1 MIGEKFE
8 MDDIDQEI
16 IKLIQKEPNI
26 THTEIAEHVNRSQPT
41 VGMRIK
47 RLEDAGLLQFQAGL
61 NLRAA
66 KDFYLAKI
74 ELKTNRPDEML
85 QIVEKCPF
93 MLNAFRLSGDF
104 NVSVILA
111 SRKLTTIDKIVNEF
125 FRDNEIVLTV
135 RMDIINDVLDDFVL
149 PIDMDFENCDCPLKK
164 LCILTEEELANPE

>member
-8 MDDIDQEI
+8 IDDIDQEI
-16 IKLIQKEPNI
+16 IKLIQEEPNI
-26 THTEIAEHVNRSQPT
+26 THTEIAEHVQRSQPT

-66 KDFYLAKI
+66 RDFYLAKV
-74 ELKTNRPDEML
+74 ELKTNRPNQILE
-85 QIVEKCPF
+85 IVEKCHF
-93 MLNAFRLSGDF
+93 MLNAFRLSGDY
-104 NVSVILA
+104 NVSIILA
-111 SRKLTTIDKIVNEF
+111 SRKLSSIDKIVNKF

-149 PIDMDFENCDCPLKK
+149 NLDLNLEDCDCSLKK
-164 LCILTEEELANPE
+164 ECMENFAEINEKD